1 MVECHQSNVS
11 GNLTISNFPK
21 VRKHIY
27 IFGNCEPCENI
38 GVLYELI
45 GARDEFAKVMCSLHV
60 MKLCDCYS
68 NTRSLI
74 YFVTRC
80 AQRVA
85 YPNLF
90 GTKSLFSLLSACAK
104 TCE

>member
-27 IFGNCEPCENI
+27 IFGNSEPCENI

-60 MKLCDCYS
+60 MKLCDRYS
-68 NTRSLI
+68 NTGSLI
-74 YFVTRC
+74 YFVTCC

-90 GTKSLFSLLSACAK
+90 GTKRLVIVVVGVCKDL
-104 TCE
+104 